1 KLDGQVQL
9 GLYERVARLILTATA
24 WQLKNGAGQGSIG
37 ERIRHLIEAR
47 SKLEPVLSSLLPHFL
62 AEGIRAATAQYK
74 TEGVPDALAER
85 LSFLEISALLPD
97 IVLAADKAN

>member
-1 KLDGQVQL
+1 ANDIINRGGPSFVTRLQDMTGRPAHEIVAAYAVIRDGFDLQSIFSTIDALDNKLDGQVQL

-47 SKLEPVLSSLLPHFL
+47 
-62 AEGIRAATAQYK
+62 
-74 TEGVPDALAER
+74 
-85 LSFLEISALLPD
+85 
-97 IVLAADKAN
+97 